1 MRSMRVLSMAST
13 VLIGA
18 LVFLLAAS
26 PPNLIWLINMF
37 AFGGLETAFLWV
49 MLFGLYWRRANCMG
63 AMLSMAGGTIV
74 YCAAQAMKIHVF
86 GLHPIVLGLSS
97 SLVFFMLGAYMGK
110 PTAAER
116 LRVFFPDESEK

>member
-1 MRSMRVLSMAST
+1 MTST
-13 VLIGA
+13 VIIGA
-18 LVFLLAAS
+18 LVFFLAAS